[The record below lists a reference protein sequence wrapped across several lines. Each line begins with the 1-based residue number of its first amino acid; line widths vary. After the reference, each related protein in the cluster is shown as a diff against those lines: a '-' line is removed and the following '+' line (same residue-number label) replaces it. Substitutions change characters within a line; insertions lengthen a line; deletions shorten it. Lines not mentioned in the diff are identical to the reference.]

1 MNGLSKW
8 VRKGVVHYNNTRDMF
23 HSLNMFTSVNIYY
36 FILFFMISTLIF
48 NVCWFLSLIF
58 RFSMIYAESNFTNI
72 LIVSTFRFSYDP
84 CRFPGLIFK

>member
-36 FILFFMISTLIF
+36 FIVFSMIYSLIF
-48 NVCWFLSLIF
+48 NV
-58 RFSMIYAESNFTNI
+58 
-72 LIVSTFRFSYDP
+72 
-84 CRFPGLIFK
+84 